1 MKFTEQ
7 TFEIIPQKDGLDNML
22 KHIEYAGRTCYKSEA
37 NITTDSAKAF
47 VESLKVKHHLSV
59 LEHGTIYLE
68 FHVTDPSIVGEE
80 EYHKQQDT
88 INKLISKYSVN
99 PYSKVFVNHYWDYCA
114 ITTNYRVIIEN
125 NWIDDLKYLCSPT
138 HFHAKRVTVKFT
150 TCIHVYKDIT
160 RHRLASFSIESTRY
174 CNYSK
179 NKFGN
184 QLNFVKAAPYDNSS
198 WLNKLVYRTC
208 LKVIEWSYLFLVN
221 HGWKAESAAELLPQ
235 ATKADVV
242 MTKFVED
249 WYHVFGLRA
258 DTHAHPLVQQLFYPL
273 HQQFIR
279 FGYK

>member
-1 MKFTEQ
+1 MKFNEQ
-7 TFEIIPQKDGLDNML
+7 TFEIIHQAEGLEGML
-22 KHIEYAGRTCYKSEA
+22 KHIELAGRTCYKSEDK
-37 NITTDSAKAF
+37 ITLNSAKAF
-47 VESLKVKHHLSV
+47 VEGLKVKHHLSV
-59 LEHGTIYLE
+59 LEHGTVYLNIL
-68 FHVTDPSIVGEE
+68 PEE
-80 EYHKQQDT
+80 DDLGFIDCFMH
-88 INKLISKYSVN
+88 NKYTKCRRIMRNGIGY
-99 PYSKVFVNHYWDYCA
+99 A
-114 ITTNYRVIIEN
+114 ITTNFRVLVEN
-125 NWIDDLKYLCSPT
+125 SWEDALKYLCNPT
-138 HFHAKRVTVKFT
+138 WAHAKRVTVKFT

-179 NKFGN
+179 NKFGKR
-184 QLNFVKAAPYDNSS
+184 LNFVKAAPYDNSS